1 MRGTF
6 VRDGYRKEVK
16 PGDYKQALW
25 DQYQNC
31 YNSLNTLETEAD
43 TRGANG
49 LQFSQMTSHVS
60 IEKFTGNVDILEG
73 MMYSRKL
80 VTKLSISRD
89 FEEGQKKFADLGIV
103 LIEKVWVEKTE
114 DLGMV

>member
-43 TRGANG
+43 TRGSKG
-49 LQFSQMTSHVS
+49 VQFSQMESHVS
-60 IEKFTGNVDILEG
+60 IEKFVGNVDILEG
-73 MMYSRKL
+73 MMYSRQL
-80 VTKLSISRD
+80 VESLSVSHS
-89 FEEGQKKFADLGIV
+89 FEEGQKKFADLGKI
-103 LIEKVWVEKTE
+103 LIAKVWVEKTE

>member
-25 DQYQNC
+25 DQHQNC
-31 YNSLNTLETEAD
+31 YNSLNTIETTSMMEN
-43 TRGANG
+43 GASIMETN
-49 LQFSQMTSHVS
+49 VS
-60 IEKFTGNVDILEG
+60 KDKFVANVDILEA
-73 MMYSRKL
+73 MMFSRKL
-80 VTKLSISRD
+80 VETLGVSND
-89 FEEGQKKFADLGIV
+89 FAEGQKKFAELGRI
-103 LIEKVWVEKTE
+103 LIEKVWIEKTE

>member
-6 VRDGYRKEVK
+6 VRDGFRKEVK

-25 DQYQNC
+25 EQYQNC

-43 TRGANG
+43 TRSGSG
-49 LQFSQMTSHVS
+49 IQLSKMESHVS
-60 IEKFTGNVDILEG
+60 IEKFMGNVDILEG

-80 VTKLSISRD
+80 VTSLSISD
-89 FEEGQKKFADLGIV
+89 TFQTGQKKFADLGVI